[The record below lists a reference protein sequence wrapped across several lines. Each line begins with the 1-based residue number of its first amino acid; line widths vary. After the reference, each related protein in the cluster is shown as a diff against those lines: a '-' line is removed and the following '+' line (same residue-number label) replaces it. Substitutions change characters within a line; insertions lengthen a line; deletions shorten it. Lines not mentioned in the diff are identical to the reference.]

1 MFWTHLAGVD
11 GLERDVRY
19 PERLV
24 EGNLPVP
31 GHLPLQPHDL
41 LVVVLLDINLKIS
54 TLTVC
59 KILQLNIHLLIAAA
73 EPEEPP
79 GAAPRF
85 HLQSFPGMIFFIV
98 EAVLPYLVSRA
109 QLLRNLRQLL
119 DIVRNLHSRQVS
131 LVSQQPAV
139 SNNIVFTS

>member
-1 MFWTHLAGVD
+1 MSVK
-11 GLERDVRY
+11 Y
-19 PERLV
+19 C
-24 EGNLPVP
+24 NL
-31 GHLPLQPHDL
+31 LYDAQA
-41 LVVVLLDINLKIS
+41 
-54 TLTVC
+54 
-59 KILQLNIHLLIAAA
+59 HLLIAAA

-131 LVSQQPAV
+131 LFSQQPAV

>member
-1 MFWTHLAGVD
+1 MSVK
-11 GLERDVRY
+11 Y
-19 PERLV
+19 C
-24 EGNLPVP
+24 NL
-31 GHLPLQPHDL
+31 LYDAQA
-41 LVVVLLDINLKIS
+41 
-54 TLTVC
+54 
-59 KILQLNIHLLIAAA
+59 HLLIAAA

-85 HLQSFPGMIFFIV
+85 HLQSFPGMVFFVV

-109 QLLRNLRQLL
+109 QLLRNFRQLL

-131 LVSQQPAV
+131 LFSQQPAV